1 MKALFPAGV
10 NEYSLP
16 GLDQTEKKRKPWK
29 CLLCST
35 HMWVVESVY
44 NLLPFFDRHRSI
56 KTNILVPMQR
66 KKNHI
71 VWKLI
76 CNYSLEYLF
85 LFVLCT
91 LFVLLIDIYNK
102 QTNNEKSKNDRDLA
116 LFRML
121 CDICFQYFYYFFF
134 SFSVFGNLILNTL
147 KNKKKWNGWALV
159 RSTKGLFNCLRD
171 WPKDCSY
178 LKNRKR
184 ILIAG
189 DKRRTQS

>member
-1 MKALFPAGV
+1 MP
-10 NEYSLP
+10 SLNVISLLAFNASP
-16 GLDQTEKKRKPWK
+16 LNSVSFNFLLWRRSFQQVSMDIRYLVLIKTGKKKRKPWK

-121 CDICFQYFYYFFF
+121 CEIRFQYFYYFFF

-147 KNKKKWNGWALV
+147 KNKKK
-159 RSTKGLFNCLRD
+159 
-171 WPKDCSY
+171 
-178 LKNRKR
+178 
-184 ILIAG
+184 
-189 DKRRTQS
+189 